1 MIMKMCDRCHKRLA
15 VIFITHKTGNEV
27 KNEGLCL
34 RCAKEAGLQPN
45 ADMLKNLGINL
56 TCEPKYQTK
65 KLFHAN

>member
-15 VIFITHKTGNEV
+15 VIFITHKTGGEV

-45 ADMLKNLGINL
+45 ADMLKNLGISEDELNRM
-56 TCEPKYQTK
+56 
-65 KLFHAN
+65 A